1 MPQRRIEW
9 MTSKFAVAV
18 FERLRALPVAC
29 LEHVPLAPRTTW
41 KIGGPA
47 RFLLQPDSRQAVQRV
62 LSLLPEEMPR
72 LVLGGGSNILID
84 DAGFQGV
91 VLDLTHRMNQIYRV
105 DLSSETEDSVLL
117 HVEAGAT
124 TRALAHFARL
134 HGLTGAEFLGGI
146 PGSVGGALRM
156 NAGAYGGEI
165 QDILVEV
172 ELLDAEGQH
181 RSLPVQ
187 ALGMSYRTTQVPSDW
202 IFLSARVRLHRG
214 DPEVIREKMRHLNQS
229 RKKNQPLRFP
239 SAGSTFKN
247 PLIGPK
253 AWQWIDAA
261 GMRGAWQGA
270 AQVSELHSNF
280 LVNRGGACSQDMKI
294 LIERV
299 QERVLRVGGQLLSLE
314 VGIVGPFGRVSTGE
328 WADDR

>member
-1 MPQRRIEW
+1 MASR
-9 MTSKFAVAV
+9 SANAV
-18 FERLRALPVAC
+18 FDRLRSLPVSC
-29 LEHVPLAPRTTW
+29 QETVSLAARTTW

-47 RFLLQPDSRQAVQRV
+47 RFLVQPDTPQAVQRV

-72 LVLGGGSNILID
+72 LVLGGGSNVLID
-84 DAGFQGV
+84 DAGFYGV
-91 VLDLTHRMNQIYRV
+91 VLDLTHRMHQIYRV
-105 DLSSETEDSVLL
+105 EACSETEDFEWLR
-117 HVEAGAT
+117 VEAGAT

-165 QDILVEV
+165 QDILVDV
-172 ELLDAEGQH
+172 ELLDAGGQH

-187 ALGMSYRTTQVPSDW
+187 ALGMSYRATQVPSDW
-202 IFLSARVRLHRG
+202 IFLSGRFRLQRG
-214 DPEVIREKMRHLNQS
+214 NSEAIREKMRHLNHL
-229 RKKNQPLRFP
+229 RKTAQPLRFP

-247 PLIGPK
+247 PVTGPK

-280 LVNRGGACSQDMKI
+280 LVNRGGASAQDMKI
-294 LIERV
+294 LIERI
-299 QERVLRVGGQLLSLE
+299 QERVLQVGGQVLSLE
-314 VGIVGPFGRVSTGE
+314 VGIVGPFGRVSTSG